1 MRTPKLA
8 SVRCRAT
15 YLKGSIKKLSVAV
28 IHDLTRHMRPDESL
42 RAEEERVRAIVQNVP
57 SVILHL
63 SPDGRI
69 LEFNPEAERFYG
81 WKREE
86 VLGKDYLE
94 IFLPEPVRDAVAAGM
109 EKVLKGEPA
118 RGFENPVRLRDGS
131 ERLVAWNAN
140 PLLDPDGRPIG
151 VIAVGQDI
159 TAVKKAEEE
168 RLAHLHFLENL
179 EEVDRAIRQAE
190 DLDKMMSDVL
200 ETALSV
206 FGSDRAWLIY
216 PCDPEAP
223 SWSVPMERTRREYPG
238 ARAAGAVLPTTPE
251 VSEAFQTALY
261 SSVPIIYDPLSGR
274 PLPEISKRFSVRS
287 QILMAIYPK
296 LGKPWLF
303 GMHQCSYAR
312 IWTERDVRLFKEIG
326 RRVAD
331 SLSSLLFLR
340 DVKKSE
346 EKYRTLF
353 EGSKD
358 TILIRTPGGRILDV
372 NTAGVEFFGYSSKE
386 DLMQVNFYDLCC
398 ETVEVKRFKEVIEK
412 AGFVKDFEWHFTR
425 KDGQRVIAN
434 ATVNTVLDEKGEV
447 VMYRAIL
454 RDITESKKLE
464 QQLLQAQK
472 MEAAGQLSSGIA
484 HDFNNILTTIMG
496 SGELL
501 KSRIQEDELSNA
513 FVDNILSAASE
524 ASNLTQSLL
533 TFSRKLPVGLAP
545 IDLNG
550 LIAGFKRFL
559 SRLTGED
566 IELKTML
573 TAGALVISAD
583 KGQMEQVLM
592 NLATNARHAMPKG
605 GTLTLSTGLVD
616 LDDEFTRAHGNGSP
630 GRYARLCVSDT
641 GVGMDAETKKRM
653 FEPFFTT
660 REVGKGTGLGL
671 SIVYG
676 IVRQHNGYIDV
687 YSEPGRGTEFR
698 LYFPLTRL
706 AEAKPEE
713 EAAPEAPARGSETV
727 LLAED
732 NVQIRKLTRFAL
744 ERSGYKVIEAVDGE
758 DAVEKFK
765 ENREEIK
772 LLISDMVMPKK
783 DGKEAYDELLK
794 MNPSLKALFISGY
807 AEEVIRGK
815 ISPGEDFTLISKP
828 FSFRYLLKRV
838 REMLDREYAG
848 TG

>member
-1 MRTPKLA
+1 MR
-8 SVRCRAT
+8 SRVT
-15 YLKGSIKKLSVAV
+15 YLKGSIKKLSVAA
-28 IHDLTRHMRPDESL
+28 IYDLTGHMRPNEPL
-42 RAEEERVRAIVQNVP
+42 RTEEERVRAIVQNVP

-63 SPDGRI
+63 SPEGRI

-86 VLGKDYLE
+86 VMGKDYLE
-94 IFLPEPVRDAVAAGM
+94 IFLPEPVRDAVAAGIK
-109 EKVLKGEPA
+109 KVLKGEPA

-140 PLLDPDGRPIG
+140 PLLDPDGKPIG

-159 TAVKKAEEE
+159 TAIKKAEEE
-168 RLAHLHFLENL
+168 RLAHLNFLEKL
-179 EEVDRAIRQAE
+179 EEIDRAIRQAD
-190 DLDKMMSDVL
+190 DLDKMMSGVL

-216 PCDPEAP
+216 PCDPEAS
-223 SWSVPMERTRREYPG
+223 SWSVPMERTRAEYPG
-238 ARAAGAVLPTTPE
+238 ARVAGVELPTTPE
-251 VSEAFQTALY
+251 VREAFQAALY
-261 SSVPIIYDPLSGR
+261 SKGPVIYDPLSGR
-274 PLPEISKRFSVRS
+274 PLEEITKKFLVRS
-287 QILMAIYPK
+287 QIFTAIYPK

-340 DVKKSE
+340 DLKKSE
-346 EKYRTLF
+346 EKYRTIF

-358 TILIRTPGGRILDV
+358 TILIRTPGGKILDV
-372 NTAGVEFFGYSSKE
+372 NTAGVELFGYSSKE
-386 DLMQVNFYDLCC
+386 ELMQVNFYDLCC
-398 ETVEVKRFKEVIEK
+398 ETVEVKRFKEAIEK
-412 AGFVKDFEWHFTR
+412 AGFVKNFEWHFTKR
-425 KDGQRVIAN
+425 DGQRVVAN
-434 ATVNTVLDEKGEV
+434 VTVNTVLDEKGEV

-464 QQLLQAQK
+464 QQLLQSQK
-472 MEAAGQLSSGIA
+472 MEAVGQLSSGIA

-496 SGELL
+496 SCELL
-501 KSRIQEDELSNA
+501 KSRIHEDELSDA

-524 ASNLTQSLL
+524 AANLTKSLL
-533 TFSRKLPVGLAP
+533 TFSRKQPVGLVP

-559 SRLTGED
+559 SSLIGED
-566 IELKTML
+566 IELKTEL
-573 TAGALVISAD
+573 AAGPLVISAD

-592 NLATNARHAMPKG
+592 NLATNARHAMAKG
-605 GTLTLSTGLVD
+605 GRLTLSTGLVD
-616 LDDEFTRAHGNGSP
+616 LDDEFTRAHGNGRP
-630 GRYARLCVSDT
+630 GRYARLSVSDT

-660 REVGKGTGLGL
+660 REVGRGTGLGL

-687 YSEPGRGTEFR
+687 YTEPGRGTEFR
-698 LYFPLTRL
+698 LFFPLIPL
-706 AEAKPEE
+706 AEAKPEAAAAT
-713 EAAPEAPARGSETV
+713 EATAGGSETV

-732 NVQIRKLTRFAL
+732 NAQIRKLIKFAL
-744 ERSGYKVIEAVDGE
+744 ERSGYRVIEAVDGE

-765 ENREEIK
+765 GNREEIR
-772 LLISDMVMPKK
+772 LLISDIVMPRK

-815 ISPGEDFTLISKP
+815 VAPGEDFTLISKP